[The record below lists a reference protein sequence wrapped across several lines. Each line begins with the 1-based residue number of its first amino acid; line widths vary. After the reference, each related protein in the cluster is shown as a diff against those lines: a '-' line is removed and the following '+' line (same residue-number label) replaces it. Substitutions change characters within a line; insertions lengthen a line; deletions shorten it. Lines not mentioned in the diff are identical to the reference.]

1 MEACWPPFLF
11 HVIASG
17 GRKAPRGNLLY
28 KWLIRIDKQILFTGD
43 CFGHTCP
50 GVSAGDNLPRN
61 DIFSICG
68 YNSPAMDSKTLHVL
82 EYPKILK
89 RLKAYC
95 DFSASMELARAL
107 EPTDSYDLALARLAE
122 TTEARRLFSVQDI
135 GIGGAH
141 DIRPAADLAARGGV
155 LDPQQLLDVKSTLI
169 SCREI
174 KKSLERKTDEYPRLA
189 GLAAGLPESH
199 GIVDAITR
207 VLSERGEVLD
217 SASPKLGT
225 LRREIK
231 IAHDR
236 LMSRLQRYLTESA
249 NKLQESIIT
258 QRDGRYVIPLRAEFK
273 GQIKAV
279 IHDQS
284 SSGATLFVEP
294 LPVVELNNTMRELQ
308 LQERDEERR
317 ILFELSAQI
326 GGHREELTYGVE
338 NLAML
343 DLIFAKAK
351 YAEELKAS
359 EPVLSQRPN
368 VKRQKVSNKG
378 DAIESSDVQ
387 RSTFDVPHIKLIHAR
402 HPLLEPATV
411 VPIDVDPKPGTR
423 AIVITGPNTGG
434 KTVSLKTVGL
444 LALMAQSGLH
454 VPAQSGSELPCFHA
468 VYADIGDEQSIE
480 QSLSTFSGHI
490 TNIIH
495 ILKQIDHRSL
505 VIFDELGAGTD
516 PQEGAALARAILS
529 HLLETGCTVLVATHY
544 PELKTFAHS
553 TDGVVN
559 ASLEFDI
566 QTLRPTFHLTIGLP
580 GRSNA
585 LLIAQRLGLSQPII
599 DTAKGEI
606 NPEDLRADKLLD
618 DIRKERNRT
627 SRERQKL
634 EKARDKLESQTKE
647 IEKRLDKIED
657 ERREVLAKARAEGE
671 LEVAV
676 LRKNID
682 SLKSQLKK
690 AKQPLEVLK
699 AIEEKV
705 ETMEEKIE
713 APVERQTSNVIRPP
727 SLITRHSSLQL
738 GERVLVSTL
747 NADGVVTALGESDAE
762 VQIGSLRVR
771 ARLVDLV
778 RKSSES
784 VISEQS
790 SVTRHPSHVTSSPA
804 VSSPGLELNL
814 RGKLVDEGLDELER
828 YLERA
833 FSAGLLFVRIV
844 HGKGTGRMRE
854 AVRNALKSSPYVSS
868 FEEPKD
874 TEGGAGVTVAK
885 MAK

>member
-1 MEACWPPFLF
+1 
-11 HVIASG
+11 
-17 GRKAPRGNLLY
+17 
-28 KWLIRIDKQILFTGD
+28 
-43 CFGHTCP
+43 
-50 GVSAGDNLPRN
+50 
-61 DIFSICG
+61 
-68 YNSPAMDSKTLHVL
+68 MDSKTLKVL
-82 EYPKILK
+82 EYPKIRE
-89 RLKAYC
+89 RLKSFC
-95 DFSASMELARAL
+95 DFSASMELALAL
-107 EPTDSYDLALARLAE
+107 EPTDSYDLALVRLAE

-141 DIRPAADLAARGGV
+141 DIRPAVDLAARGGV

-169 SCREI
+169 SSREL
-174 KKSLERKTDEYPRLA
+174 KKTFERKTDEYPHLSQIA
-189 GLAAGLPESH
+189 EGLPDSH

-207 VLSERGEVLD
+207 ILSDRGEVLD
-217 SASPKLGT
+217 SASPKLAA

-236 LMSRLQRYLTESA
+236 LMSRLQKYLTDSA
-249 NKLQESIIT
+249 NKLQEPIIT

-279 IHDQS
+279 VHDQS

-294 LPVVELNNTMRELQ
+294 LPVVELNNKVREIE

-317 ILFELSAQI
+317 ILHEVSAQV
-326 GGHREELTYGVE
+326 GEHAEEFKYGIE

-343 DLIFAKAK
+343 DLVFAKAK

-359 EPVLSQRPN
+359 EPILHQRSAFSSQRSA
-368 VKRQKVSNKG
+368 KKQEQKADS
-378 DAIESSDVQ
+378 Q
-387 RSTFDVPHIKLIHAR
+387 MLIHLLQAR
-402 HPLLEPATV
+402 HPLLDSKNV
-411 VPIDVDPKPGTR
+411 VPIDVDPQPGTR

-454 VPAQSGSELPCFHA
+454 IPAESGSELSCFHD

-490 TNIIH
+490 TNIIR
-495 ILKQIDHRSL
+495 ILKHIDQRSL
-505 VIFDELGAGTD
+505 VIFDELGSGTD
-516 PQEGAALARAILS
+516 PQEGAALARAILN
-529 HLLETGCTVLVATHY
+529 HLLETGCTTLVATHY

-553 TDGVVN
+553 TEGVVN

-566 QTLRPTFHLTIGLP
+566 KTLRPTYHLEIGLP

-585 LLIAQRLGLSQPII
+585 LAIATRLGLPQPII
-599 DTAKGEI
+599 DSAKGEI
-606 NPEDLRADKLLD
+606 SPDNLRADKLLD

-634 EKARDKLESQTKE
+634 QKQRDRLETQNKDL
-647 IEKRLDKIED
+647 EKRLEKIED

-676 LRKNID
+676 LKRNID

-690 AKQPLEVLK
+690 AKQPLDALK

-705 ETMEEKIE
+705 DKVEEKIE
-713 APVERQTSNVIRPP
+713 SPVERRRSKAEELSSTVN
-727 SLITRHSSLQL
+727 RHSPIKL
-738 GERVLVSTL
+738 GERVTVGTL

-778 RKSSES
+778 KKGNQEES
-784 VISEQS
+784 PKELKKASNPQ
-790 SVTRHPSHVTSSPA
+790 PA
-804 VSSPGLELNL
+804 AKSPGLELNL
-814 RGKLVDEGLDELER
+814 RGKLVDDGLDELER

-833 FSAGLLFVRIV
+833 YSAGLLFVRII
-844 HGKGTGRMRE
+844 HGKGTGRMRD
-854 AVRNALKSSPYVSS
+854 AVRNALKESSYVAS

-874 TEGGAGVTVAK
+874 GEGGAGVTVAK

>member
-1 MEACWPPFLF
+1 
-11 HVIASG
+11 
-17 GRKAPRGNLLY
+17 
-28 KWLIRIDKQILFTGD
+28 
-43 CFGHTCP
+43 
-50 GVSAGDNLPRN
+50 
-61 DIFSICG
+61 
-68 YNSPAMDSKTLHVL
+68 MDSKTLQVL
-82 EYPKILK
+82 EYPKILE
-89 RLKAYC
+89 RLKAFC

-107 EPTDSYDLALARLAE
+107 EPTDSSDLALARLAE
-122 TTEARRLFSVQDI
+122 TSEARKLFSVQDI

-155 LDPQQLLDVKSTLI
+155 LDPVQLLDIKSTLI

-189 GLAAGLPESH
+189 QIAAGLPESH

-217 SASPKLGT
+217 SASPKLAT

-236 LMSRLQRYLTESA
+236 LMSRLQKYLTDSG
-249 NKLQESIIT
+249 NKLQEPIIT

-279 IHDQS
+279 VHDQS
-284 SSGATLFVEP
+284 ASGATLFVEP
-294 LPVVELNNTMRELQ
+294 LPVVELNNKVRELE

-317 ILFELSAQI
+317 ILYQLSAQI
-326 GGHREELTYGVE
+326 GEHREELIYGVE
-338 NLAML
+338 NLAVL

-359 EPVLSQRPN
+359 EPVLHELSAN
-368 VKRQKVSNKG
+368 
-378 DAIESSDVQ
+378 SDQ
-387 RSTFDVPHIKLIHAR
+387 RSAKNQKQELKTESRTLIRLLNAR
-402 HPLLEPATV
+402 HPLLDPNTV
-411 VPIDVDPKPGTR
+411 VAIDVDPKPGTR

-454 VPAQSGSELPCFHA
+454 IPAQSGSELPCFQA

-516 PQEGAALARAILS
+516 PQEGAALARAILN
-529 HLLETGCTVLVATHY
+529 HLLETGCTTLVATHY

-553 TDGVVN
+553 TEGVVN

-566 QTLRPTFHLTIGLP
+566 KTLRPTYHLTIGLP

-585 LLIAQRLGLSQPII
+585 LLIAQRLGLHQTII
-599 DTAKGEI
+599 DSAKAEI
-606 NPEDLRADKLLD
+606 HPDDLRADKLLD

-634 EKARDKLESQTKE
+634 EKARDRLESQTKE
-647 IEKRLDKIED
+647 LEKRLEKIED
-657 ERREVLAKARAEGE
+657 ERRDVVAKARAEGE

-676 LRKNID
+676 LKRNIE

-690 AKQPLEVLK
+690 AKQPLEALK
-699 AIEEKV
+699 EIEEKV
-705 ETMEEKIE
+705 AEIEERIE
-713 APVERQTSNVIRPP
+713 APVERKSEKLSPMGTLSVVSDQ
-727 SLITRHSSLQL
+727 SLKL
-738 GERVLVSTL
+738 GERVVVNTL

-762 VQIGSLRVR
+762 VQIGTLRVR
-771 ARLVDLV
+771 ARLVDLQ
-778 RKSSES
+778 RKGQEEDSPKEKMPS
-784 VISEQS
+784 VSTQRS
-790 SVTRHPSHVTSSPA
+790 A
-804 VSSPGLELNL
+804 VGTKSPGIELNL
-814 RGKLVDEGLDELER
+814 RGKLVEDGLDELER

-833 FSAGLLFVRIV
+833 YSSGLLFVRIV
-844 HGKGTGRMRE
+844 HGKGTGKMRE
-854 AVRNALKSSPYVSS
+854 AVRNALKGSPYVAS

-874 TEGGAGVTVAK
+874 NEGGAGVTVAK

>member
-1 MEACWPPFLF
+1 
-11 HVIASG
+11 
-17 GRKAPRGNLLY
+17 
-28 KWLIRIDKQILFTGD
+28 
-43 CFGHTCP
+43 
-50 GVSAGDNLPRN
+50 
-61 DIFSICG
+61 
-68 YNSPAMDSKTLHVL
+68 MDTKTLHVL
-82 EYPKILK
+82 EYPKILE
-89 RLKAYC
+89 RLVGFC
-95 DFSASMELARAL
+95 DFSASMELARQL
-107 EPTDSYDLALARLAE
+107 EPTDSYDLAIARLAE
-122 TTEARRLFSVQDI
+122 TSEARRLLSTNDSI

-155 LDPQQLLDVKSTLI
+155 LDPQQLLDIKSTLI
-169 SCREI
+169 SSREL
-174 KKSLERKTDEYPRLA
+174 KKSLERKTDEYPRLTQIAA
-189 GLAAGLPESH
+189 GLAESH
-199 GIVDAITR
+199 GLVDAISR
-207 VLSERGEVLD
+207 VLSDRGEVLD
-217 SASPKLGT
+217 SASPKLST

-249 NKLQESIIT
+249 NKLQEPIIT

-279 IHDQS
+279 VHDQS

-294 LPVVELNNTMRELQ
+294 LPIVELNNTMRELQ

-317 ILFELSAQI
+317 ILYELSAQVAE
-326 GGHREELTYGVE
+326 HREELIYGLE

-351 YAEELKAS
+351 YAEELRAS
-359 EPVLSQRPN
+359 APVVHKP
-368 VKRQKVSNKG
+368 VVSH
-378 DAIESSDVQ
+378 Q
-387 RSTFDVPHIKLIHAR
+387 RSPKHQNEEPKTDNRTVIRLLDAR
-402 HPLLEPATV
+402 HPLLNPATV

-423 AIVITGPNTGG
+423 AIIITGPNTGG

-444 LALMAQSGLH
+444 FALMAQSGLH
-454 VPAQSGSELPCFHA
+454 IPAQSGSELPFFHA

-490 TNIIH
+490 TNIIR
-495 ILKQIDHRSL
+495 ILKQIDARSL

-516 PQEGAALARAILS
+516 PQEGAALARAILKF
-529 HLLETGCTVLVATHY
+529 LLETGCTTLVATHY

-553 TDGVVN
+553 TEGVVN

-566 QTLRPTFHLTIGLP
+566 KTLRPTYHLTIGLP

-599 DTAKGEI
+599 DSAKAEI

-634 EKARDKLESQTKE
+634 EKARDRLEAQTKE
-647 IEKRLDKIED
+647 IEKRLEKIED

-671 LEVAV
+671 LEVAI
-676 LRKNID
+676 LKRNIE

-690 AKQPLEVLK
+690 AKQPLDILK
-699 AIEEKV
+699 QIEEKV
-705 ETMEEKIE
+705 EMIEEKIE
-713 APVERQTSNVIRPP
+713 APVERKSEQLSVISNQ
-727 SLITRHSSLQL
+727 SLKL
-738 GERVLVSTL
+738 GERVTVSTL
-747 NADGVVTALGESDAE
+747 GAEGVVTALGESDVE
-762 VQIGSLRVR
+762 VQVGSLRVR

-778 RKSSES
+778 RKGQQEEIPEKNLSTGLRTNEERRIEAEGSGRLELS
-784 VISEQS
+784 G
-790 SVTRHPSHVTSSPA
+790 TK
-804 VSSPGLELNL
+804 SPGLELNL
-814 RGKLVDEGLDELER
+814 RGKLVEDGLEELER

-854 AVRNALKSSPYVSS
+854 AVRNALKESPYVTS

-874 TEGGAGVTVAK
+874 NEGGAGVTVAK
-885 MAK
+885 IAK

>member
-1 MEACWPPFLF
+1 
-11 HVIASG
+11 
-17 GRKAPRGNLLY
+17 
-28 KWLIRIDKQILFTGD
+28 
-43 CFGHTCP
+43 
-50 GVSAGDNLPRN
+50 
-61 DIFSICG
+61 
-68 YNSPAMDSKTLHVL
+68 MDAKTLQVL
-82 EYPKILK
+82 EYSKILE
-89 RLKAYC
+89 RLKSFC
-95 DFSASMELARAL
+95 DFSASMDLARSL

-122 TTEARRLFSVQDI
+122 TTEARNLFSTNDI

-155 LDPQQLLDVKSTLI
+155 LDPQQLLDVKSTLT
-169 SCREI
+169 SCRGL
-174 KKSLERKTDEYPRLA
+174 KKSLERKTEEYPRLSQIA
-189 GLAAGLPESH
+189 TGLPEAH

-217 SASPKLGT
+217 SASPKLT
-225 LRREIK
+225 SLRREIK

-236 LMSRLQRYLTESA
+236 LMARLQKYLTESA
-249 NKLQESIIT
+249 SKLQEPIIT

-279 IHDQS
+279 VHDQS

-294 LPVVELNNTMRELQ
+294 LPVVELNNKVRELE
-308 LQERDEERR
+308 LAERDEERR
-317 ILFELSAQI
+317 ILHEVSAQV
-326 GGHREELTYGVE
+326 GEHREEINYGVE

-359 EPVLSQRPN
+359 EPILNQPLASSGQQLAKSQ
-368 VKRQKVSNKG
+368 
-378 DAIESSDVQ
+378 
-387 RSTFDVPHIKLIHAR
+387 TLMHLIHAR
-402 HPLLEPATV
+402 HPLLNADIV

-444 LALMAQSGLH
+444 FALMAQSGLH
-454 VPAQSGSELPCFHA
+454 IPAQSGSELPLFHD

-490 TNIIH
+490 TNIIR
-495 ILKQIDHRSL
+495 ILKKIDSRSL

-516 PQEGAALARAILS
+516 PQEGAALARAILN
-529 HLLETGCTVLVATHY
+529 HLLETGCTTLVATHY

-553 TDGVVN
+553 TDAVVN

-566 QTLRPTFHLTIGLP
+566 KTLRPTYRLTIGLP

-585 LLIAQRLGLSQPII
+585 LLIAQRLGLPQPII
-599 DTAKGEI
+599 DSAKAEI
-606 NPEDLRADKLLD
+606 SPDDLRADKLLD

-634 EKARDKLESQTKE
+634 EKARDKLEAQTKE
-647 IEKRLDKIED
+647 LEKRLEKIED
-657 ERREVLAKARAEGE
+657 ERREVIAKARAEGE

-676 LRKNID
+676 LKRNID

-690 AKQPLEVLK
+690 AKQPLEAIHAIEEK
-699 AIEEKV
+699 MEKIEEKV
-705 ETMEEKIE
+705 E
-713 APVERQTSNVIRPP
+713 APVERRQTTDHGP
-727 SLITRHSSLQL
+727 SSSIVNRQLSL
-738 GERVLVSTL
+738 GERVTVSTL

-771 ARLVDLV
+771 ARLVDLQ
-778 RKSSES
+778 RKGQEAESPKEVEKAISSQRS
-784 VISEQS
+784 M
-790 SVTRHPSHVTSSPA
+790 
-804 VSSPGLELNL
+804 VSTKSPGIEINL
-814 RGKLVDEGLDELER
+814 RGKLVEDGLDELER

-833 FSAGLLFVRIV
+833 YSSGLLFVRIV
-844 HGKGTGRMRE
+844 HGKGTGKMRE
-854 AVRNALKSSPYVSS
+854 AVRNALKSSSYVTS

-874 TEGGAGVTVAK
+874 SEGGAGVTVAK
-885 MAK
+885 IAK

>member
-1 MEACWPPFLF
+1 
-11 HVIASG
+11 
-17 GRKAPRGNLLY
+17 
-28 KWLIRIDKQILFTGD
+28 
-43 CFGHTCP
+43 
-50 GVSAGDNLPRN
+50 
-61 DIFSICG
+61 
-68 YNSPAMDSKTLHVL
+68 MDAKSLQVL
-82 EYPKILK
+82 EYPKIRE
-89 RLKAYC
+89 RLKSFC
-95 DFSASMELARAL
+95 DFSASMELALAL

-141 DIRPAADLAARGGV
+141 DIRPAVDLAARGGV

-169 SCREI
+169 SCREL
-174 KKSLERKTDEYPRLA
+174 KKTFERKTDEYPRLSQI
-189 GLAAGLPESH
+189 AAGLPETH

-207 VLSERGEVLD
+207 VLSDRGEVLD
-217 SASPKLGT
+217 SASPKLAT

-236 LMSRLQRYLTESA
+236 LMARLQKYLTESA
-249 NKLQESIIT
+249 SKLQEPIIT

-279 IHDQS
+279 VHDQS

-294 LPVVELNNTMRELQ
+294 LPIIELNNTMRELE

-317 ILFELSAQI
+317 ILYELSVQI
-326 GGHREELTYGVE
+326 GEHATEFKYGVE

-343 DLIFAKAK
+343 DLVFAKAK

-359 EPVLSQRPN
+359 EPILYEAKEE
-368 VKRQKVSNKG
+368 KRKKSEV
-378 DAIESSDVQ
+378 SSDQSEIVNRQ
-387 RSTFDVPHIKLIHAR
+387 SSIRLVHAR
-402 HPLLEPATV
+402 HPLLDSATV
-411 VPIDVDPKPGTR
+411 VPIDVDPEPGTR

-454 VPAQSGSELPCFHA
+454 VPAQSGSELPCFHD
-468 VYADIGDEQSIE
+468 VFADIGDEQSIE

-490 TNIIH
+490 TNIIR
-495 ILKQIDHRSL
+495 ILKHIDQRSL

-516 PQEGAALARAILS
+516 PQEGAALARAILNQ
-529 HLLETGCTVLVATHY
+529 LLESGCTTLVATHY

-553 TDGVVN
+553 TEGVVN

-566 QTLRPTFHLTIGLP
+566 KTLRPTYHLTIGLP

-599 DTAKGEI
+599 ESARREI
-606 NPEDLRADKLLD
+606 NPDDLRADKLLD

-634 EKARDKLESQTKE
+634 EKARDKLEAQTKE
-647 IEKRLDKIED
+647 LEKRLEKIED

-671 LEVAV
+671 LEVAI
-676 LRKNID
+676 LKKNIE

-690 AKQPLEVLK
+690 AKQPLEAIK
-699 AIEEKV
+699 SIEEKMEKIEEKV
-705 ETMEEKIE
+705 E
-713 APVERQTSNVIRPP
+713 APVERKGDQLSVVNTQALR
-727 SLITRHSSLQL
+727 L
-738 GERVLVSTL
+738 GERVTVSTL
-747 NADGVVTALGESDAE
+747 NAEGVVTVLGESDAE

-771 ARLVDLV
+771 TRLTDLV
-778 RKSSES
+778 RKSQE
-784 VISEQS
+784 VE
-790 SVTRHPSHVTSSPA
+790 SPA
-804 VSSPGLELNL
+804 EKKEVVSSQRPIIGAKSPGLELNL
-814 RGKLVDEGLDELER
+814 RGKLVEDGLDELER

-833 FSAGLLFVRIV
+833 YSAGLLFVRIV
-844 HGKGTGRMRE
+844 HGKGTGKMRD
-854 AVRNALKSSPYVSS
+854 AVRNALKDSPYVSS

-874 TEGGAGVTVAK
+874 NEGGAGVTVAK